1 MRIDPRQLQHAYKH
15 AVDFGV
21 TGPWNTANAAKLEQ
35 AIRDHLAAPAIRRIA
50 GTFRGTIAVTH
61 CYNAVTGLNVT
72 IDAAGDFVAGWKL
85 GAAQTLHLL
94 ASGNVQ

>member
-1 MRIDPRQLQHAYKH
+1 MRIDPRKLQHMYKH
-15 AVDFGV
+15 AADFGV

-35 AIRDHLAAPAIRRIA
+35 AIRDHLADPAVQRIA

-61 CYNAVTGLNVT
+61 CYNATTGLDVMA
-72 IDAAGDFVAGWKL
+72 DAAGDFVAGWKL
-85 GAAQTLHLL
+85 SPAQTLHLF